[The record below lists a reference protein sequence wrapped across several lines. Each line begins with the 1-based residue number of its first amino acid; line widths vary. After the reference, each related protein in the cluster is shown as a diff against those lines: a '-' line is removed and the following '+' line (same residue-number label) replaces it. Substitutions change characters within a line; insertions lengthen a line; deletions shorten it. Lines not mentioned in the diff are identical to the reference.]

1 MKLKIP
7 LTARRRTLPGL
18 LASALAA
25 TVAAAMV
32 VLSPTQAVAIAT
44 PVPLAT
50 AASFS
55 VLAGA
60 GVTNTGPTVIGH
72 DLGTHPNPAI
82 TGFPPGEVLGA
93 VHAADAVALQA
104 KSDLVTAYNNAAG
117 QATDFALAAGI
128 GNGTTLLP
136 GVYTAS
142 SGVGLTGDLIL
153 DARGNP
159 NSVWVFQIPEALTTA
174 SSSRVLLTNGAS
186 PCNVYWQIG
195 SSATLGTNSTFV
207 GTIMALTDIHVT
219 TGTNIEGRAL
229 ARNGA
234 VTLDTNRIFLG
245 SCSTGTT
252 GGTTAG
258 TTTGTTT
265 TGTTTGTTAG
275 TTAGTTTAG
284 TTAGTT
290 TAGTTTGTTAGTTAG
305 TTTAGTTTGTTAGTT
320 IGTTAGTTTGTT
332 AGTTT
337 AGTTGGTS
345 TGGLTNGTILGAT
358 GGGVISGGL
367 LGGPLVTGGA
377 GTAGNTAGNSAGN
390 SAGNTAGNT
399 AGGGHG
405 GAPGGPGHG
414 GDSHQGKP
422 GDEHQG
428 VHGKPGHGHGEKPD
442 VHNGYGYGSKPKIE
456 DYMDY
461 GDSKGHQGSKGSDGS
476 GVHEGDK
483 SHED

>member
-7 LTARRRTLPGL
+7 EMASRRTLPGL

-25 TVAAAMV
+25 TVAAALV
-32 VLSPTQAVAIAT
+32 VLSPAQAVAIAT

-60 GVTNTGPTVIGH
+60 GVTNTGPTVISH

-82 TGFPPGEVLGA
+82 TGFPPGLVLGA

-117 QATDFALAAGI
+117 QAPDFALAAGI

-136 GVYTAS
+136 GVYKAA

-153 DARGNP
+153 DAGGNP

-186 PCNVYWQIG
+186 PCNVFWQVT

-234 VTLDTNRIFLG
+234 VTLDNNRIFLN

-252 GGTTAG
+252 GGTT
-258 TTTGTTT
+258 TGGTT

-275 TTAGTTTAG
+275 TTTGTTTG
-284 TTAGTT
+284 S
-290 TAGTTTGTTAGTTAG
+290 TTGTTAGV
-305 TTTAGTTTGTTAGTT
+305 
-320 IGTTAGTTTGTT
+320 IG
-332 AGTTT
+332 
-337 AGTTGGTS
+337 
-345 TGGLTNGTILGAT
+345 GGL
-358 GGGVISGGL
+358 VSGGL
-367 LGGPLVTGGA
+367 LGGPIVSVTGGA
-377 GTAGNTAGNSAGN
+377 GAGSSSGNTAGNNVTSGN
-390 SAGNTAGNT
+390 TSGNTAGNT
-399 AGGGHG
+399 AGNTSGNTAGNTAGQHG
-405 GAPGGPGHG
+405 GKPGEHGGKPGQHGGKPGEHGGPEHGGGPGYNG
-414 GDSHQGKP
+414 RP

-428 VHGKPGHGHGEKPD
+428 PGKPDHGHGGHDEN
-442 VHNGYGYGSKPKIE
+442 NGHDYGDYADYGYGNAPK
-456 DYMDY
+456 
-461 GDSKGHQGSKGSDGS
+461 SDGQED
-476 GVHEGDK
+476 HEG
-483 SHED
+483 

>member
-7 LTARRRTLPGL
+7 EMTRRRTLPGL
-18 LASALAA
+18 LTSALAA
-25 TVAAAMV
+25 AVAAAMV
-32 VLSPTQAVAIAT
+32 VLSPAQAVAIAT

-60 GVTNTGPTVIGH
+60 GVTNTGPTVISH
-72 DLGTHPNPAI
+72 DLGTHPNPSI

-153 DARGNP
+153 DAGGNP

-234 VTLDTNRIFLG
+234 VTLDTNRIFLN

-252 GGTTAG
+252 SGTTTGTTSG

-265 TGTTTGTTAG
+265 GSTTGS
-275 TTAGTTTAG
+275 
-284 TTAGTT
+284 
-290 TAGTTTGTTAGTTAG
+290 
-305 TTTAGTTTGTTAGTT
+305 
-320 IGTTAGTTTGTT
+320 
-332 AGTTT
+332 
-337 AGTTGGTS
+337 TS
-345 TGGLTNGTILGAT
+345 GLVGGGL
-358 GGGVISGGL
+358 VSGGL
-367 LGGPLVTGGA
+367 LGGPIVNVTAGA
-377 GTAGNTAGNSAGN
+377 TAGNTAGNNVTTGN
-390 SAGNTAGNT
+390 TSGNTAGQH
-399 AGGGHG
+399 AGGQ
-405 GAPGGPGHG
+405 PGKH
-414 GDSHQGKP
+414 
-422 GDEHQG
+422 
-428 VHGKPGHGHGEKPD
+428 HGKPGEHGGPDHGGGHDHNGKPGEDHQGAPGKPDHGHGDRPGND
-442 VHNGYGYGSKPKIE
+442 GHDYGDYSHYGNYGNYGYGNAPK
-456 DYMDY
+456 
-461 GDSKGHQGSKGSDGS
+461 SDGQE
-476 GVHEGDK
+476 GHEK
-483 SHED
+483 

>member
-7 LTARRRTLPGL
+7 EMARRRTLPGL
-18 LASALAA
+18 MASALAA

-32 VLSPTQAVAIAT
+32 VLSPAQAVAIAT

-60 GVTNTGPTVIGH
+60 GVTNTGATVISH
-72 DLGTHPNPAI
+72 DLGTHPNPSI
-82 TGFPPGEVLGA
+82 TGFPPGQVLGA

-128 GNGTTLLP
+128 GGGTTLLP

-153 DARGNP
+153 DAGGNP

-174 SSSRVLLTNGAS
+174 TSSRVLLTNGAS
-186 PCNVYWQIG
+186 PCNVYWQVG

-234 VTLDTNRIFLG
+234 VTLDTNRIFLN

-252 GGTTAG
+252 S
-258 TTTGTTT
+258 GTTT
-265 TGTTTGTTAG
+265 TGTTS
-275 TTAGTTTAG
+275 GTTT
-284 TTAGTT
+284 
-290 TAGTTTGTTAGTTAG
+290 
-305 TTTAGTTTGTTAGTT
+305 
-320 IGTTAGTTTGTT
+320 GTTAGTTTGTT
-332 AGTTT
+332 AGS
-337 AGTTGGTS
+337 TS
-345 TGGLTNGTILGAT
+345 GVVGGGLVS
-358 GGGVISGGL
+358 GGLVSGGL
-367 LGGPLVTGGA
+367 LGGPIVNVTAGA
-377 GTAGNTAGNSAGN
+377 TSGNTVGNTAGNNVTS
-390 SAGNTAGNT
+390 GNTAGNT
-399 AGGGHG
+399 VGNTAGQHG
-405 GAPGGPGHG
+405 GKPGEHGGPGHG
-414 GDSHQGKP
+414 GGPGHNGKP
-422 GDEHQG
+422 GGEQQG
-428 VHGKPGHGHGEKPD
+428 APGKPEYGQGGQPED
-442 VHNGYGYGSKPKIE
+442 NGYGYGDNSGNYGYGNAPKV
-456 DYMDY
+456 
-461 GDSKGHQGSKGSDGS
+461 DSQ
-476 GVHEGDK
+476 EG
-483 SHED
+483 

>member
-7 LTARRRTLPGL
+7 LTARRRTLPRL
-18 LASALAA
+18 LASAISA
-25 TVAAAMV
+25 TVTAAM
-32 VLSPTQAVAIAT
+32 LALTPTQALAIAT

-60 GVTNTGPTVIGH
+60 GVTNTGATVIDH

-82 TGFPPGEVLGA
+82 TGFPPGQVLGA

-153 DARGNP
+153 DAGGNP

-234 VTLDTNRIFLG
+234 VTLDTNRIFLNA
-245 SCSTGTT
+245 CSTGTT
-252 GGTTAG
+252 GG
-258 TTTGTTT
+258 TT

-275 TTAGTTTAG
+275 NTAGTTTG
-284 TTAGTT
+284 
-290 TAGTTTGTTAGTTAG
+290 GTTTGTTAGTTTGG
-305 TTTAGTTTGTTAGTT
+305 TTT
-320 IGTTAGTTTGTT
+320 GTTAGTTTGTT
-332 AGTTT
+332 AGNTAGTTT
-337 AGTTGGTS
+337 GGTTTGTTGGTS
-345 TGGLTNGTILGAT
+345 TGGLTSGTILGAT
-358 GGGVISGGL
+358 GGGLISGGL
-367 LGGPLVTGGA
+367 VGGPLVTGG
-377 GTAGNTAGNSAGN
+377 TLT
-390 SAGNTAGNT
+390 AGNTAGNT
-399 AGGGHG
+399 AGSTAGNNVTTGNTSGNTAGGAHGGHG
-405 GAPGGPGHG
+405 GAPGGPGHEG
-414 GDSHQGKP
+414 GHDQGKP
-422 GDEHQG
+422 GAEHPG
-428 VHGKPGHGHGEKPD
+428 GNGKPGHDHGEKPD
-442 VHNGYGYGSKPKIE
+442 AHNGYGYGYGNKPEID
-456 DYMDY
+456 DYSDY
-461 GDSKGHQGSKGSDGS
+461 GDSKGHKG
-476 GVHEGDK
+476 HK

>member
-7 LTARRRTLPGL
+7 EMARRRTLPGL
-18 LASALAA
+18 MASALAA

-32 VLSPTQAVAIAT
+32 VLSPAQAVAIAT

-60 GVTNTGPTVIGH
+60 GVTNTGATVISH
-72 DLGTHPNPAI
+72 DLGTHPNPSI
-82 TGFPPGEVLGA
+82 TGFPPGQVLGA

-128 GNGTTLLP
+128 GGGTTLLP

-142 SGVGLTGDLIL
+142 SGVGLTGDLVL
-153 DARGNP
+153 DAGGNP

-174 SSSRVLLTNGAS
+174 TSSRVLLTNGAS
-186 PCNVYWQIG
+186 PCNVYWQVG

-234 VTLDTNRIFLG
+234 VTLDTNRIFLN

-252 GGTTAG
+252 SGT
-258 TTTGTTT
+258 TTTGTTSGTT

-275 TTAGTTTAG
+275 TTAGTTTG
-284 TTAGTT
+284 S
-290 TAGTTTGTTAGTTAG
+290 
-305 TTTAGTTTGTTAGTT
+305 
-320 IGTTAGTTTGTT
+320 
-332 AGTTT
+332 
-337 AGTTGGTS
+337 TS
-345 TGGLTNGTILGAT
+345 GVVGGGLVS
-358 GGGVISGGL
+358 GGLVSGGL
-367 LGGPLVTGGA
+367 LGGPIVNVTA
-377 GTAGNTAGNSAGN
+377 GTTSGNTVGNTAGNNVTS
-390 SAGNTAGNT
+390 GNTAGNT
-399 AGGGHG
+399 VGNTAGQHG
-405 GAPGGPGHG
+405 GKPGEHEGQGHGGPGHG
-414 GDSHQGKP
+414 GGPGHNGKP
-422 GDEHQG
+422 GGEQQG
-428 VHGKPGHGHGEKPD
+428 APGKPEYGQGGQPEDNGHGYGD
-442 VHNGYGYGSKPKIE
+442 NSGNYGYGNAPKV
-456 DYMDY
+456 
-461 GDSKGHQGSKGSDGS
+461 DSQ
-476 GVHEGDK
+476 EG
-483 SHED
+483 